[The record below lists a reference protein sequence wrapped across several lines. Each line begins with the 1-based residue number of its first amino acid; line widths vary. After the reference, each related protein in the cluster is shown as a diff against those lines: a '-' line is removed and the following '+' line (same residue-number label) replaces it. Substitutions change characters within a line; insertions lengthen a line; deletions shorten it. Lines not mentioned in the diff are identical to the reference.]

1 MPYYE
6 FQCPKCGKI
15 FEEYYKNIK
24 EADAD
29 FIECIYCGVKMK
41 RILSS
46 TSFILKGGGW
56 SSSGYSKEKK

>member
-6 FQCPKCGKI
+6 FQCPKCNKI
-15 FEEYYKNIK
+15 FEKYYKNIK
-24 EADAD
+24 EANENVV
-29 FIECIYCGVKMK
+29 ECDNCCIRMK

-56 SSSGYSKEKK
+56 SQSGYSKEKK